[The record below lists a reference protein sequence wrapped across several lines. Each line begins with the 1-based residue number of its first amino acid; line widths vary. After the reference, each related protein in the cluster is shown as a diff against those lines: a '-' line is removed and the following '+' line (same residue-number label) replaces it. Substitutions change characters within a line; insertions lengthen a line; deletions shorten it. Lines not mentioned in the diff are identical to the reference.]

1 MTTPQTEPASRARHA
16 VVIGGSVTGCLTAA
30 VLARRFERV
39 TVIEKSDF
47 HDETG
52 PR

>member
-1 MTTPQTEPASRARHA
+1 MTTPQPDTATGGRHA

-30 VLARRFERV
+30 VLARRFQRV

-47 HDETG
+47 F
-52 PR
+52 